1 MDPNGDL
8 NSDKPGSGIADEGV
22 TPPQHSHKR
31 LSQDSTSQRPFK
43 RQKGSFNADYLE
55 LLNRDIDDAVHRV
68 CLDDKFDLPPTEV
81 GLTTWSALEKRL
93 FFEAIARLGCLD
105 LSGIASRITSKSIV
119 EVRQYIDFLDEAR
132 DLRRRDRGSFL
143 EVAEYPAAVE
153 LSEPCCHAQEQAADA
168 ISLLQEHRETQREEK
183 KWGCN
188 WNITPKVASKLERG
202 GDDTDQSPP
211 FTQLFHLRR
220 WLKLSG
226 RIFMN
231 SSVPD
236 GNWTFIDD
244 VPPSVWATTF
254 NDFHSLVV
262 SLTKRLVQTTLIIST
277 SRIRDKKELVPK
289 TSGVVRKRD
298 VEAAVAS
305 LGMSPNTQ
313 QFWNK
318 SARRLRL
325 NVVQDEDS
333 DEEPLTYNQIESLLV
348 DEGDEDI
355 PIEVDTI
362 TPKVVSDHDQDGDLS
377 DDSLGDLSDD
387 SLSDPSND
395 CSEGEKSDSSS
406 ARRAL
411 KPSIAIERR
420 QEEQAQRYDEHASY
434 KAEVDMWD
442 VLQTKPPMEIPKRQE
457 PGPLERSNVDV
468 ESPVK
473 RDWKSQL
480 KYHSEWE
487 TSGR

>member
-1 MDPNGDL
+1 
-8 NSDKPGSGIADEGV
+8 
-22 TPPQHSHKR
+22 
-31 LSQDSTSQRPFK
+31 
-43 RQKGSFNADYLE
+43 
-55 LLNRDIDDAVHRV
+55 
-68 CLDDKFDLPPTEV
+68 
-81 GLTTWSALEKRL
+81 
-93 FFEAIARLGCLD
+93 
-105 LSGIASRITSKSIV
+105 
-119 EVRQYIDFLDEAR
+119 
-132 DLRRRDRGSFL
+132 
-143 EVAEYPAAVE
+143 
-153 LSEPCCHAQEQAADA
+153 
-168 ISLLQEHRETQREEK
+168 
-183 KWGCN
+183 
-188 WNITPKVASKLERG
+188 
-202 GDDTDQSPP
+202 
-211 FTQLFHLRR
+211 
-220 WLKLSG
+220 
-226 RIFMN
+226 MN

-333 DEEPLTYNQIESLLV
+333 DEEPLTYNQVESLLV

-395 CSEGEKSDSSS
+395 CSEGEKSPDSSS